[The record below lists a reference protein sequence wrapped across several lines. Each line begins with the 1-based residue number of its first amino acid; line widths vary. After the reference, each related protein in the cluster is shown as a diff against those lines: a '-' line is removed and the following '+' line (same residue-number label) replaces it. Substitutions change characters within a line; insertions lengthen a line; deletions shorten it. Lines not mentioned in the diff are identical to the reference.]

1 MKKVLLVSAIAGVM
15 CFGQTV
21 LAVSPY
27 GYLGPQNEGNRNFS
41 TLKQHQF
48 EKEETLDFIN
58 NSEDYKEKREKKEK
72 FLDYQQGKVD
82 VPPSVQTQ
90 YNLQG
95 SRPGT
100 NNMQFIKD
108 ENGKIRIKS
117 Y

>member
-1 MKKVLLVSAIAGVM
+1 MKKVLLVSAIVGVM

-21 LAVSPY
+21 LAASPY

-58 NSEDYKEKREKKEK
+58 HSEDYKEKREKKEK

-95 SRPGT
+95 SRPGS